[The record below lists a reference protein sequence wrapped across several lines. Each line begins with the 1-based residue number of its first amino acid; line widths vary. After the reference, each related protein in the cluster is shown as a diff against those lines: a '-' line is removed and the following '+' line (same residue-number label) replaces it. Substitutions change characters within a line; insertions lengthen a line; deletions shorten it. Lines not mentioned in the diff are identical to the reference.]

1 MNTPVDLQTVNAD
14 VVSEAALD
22 QVAFQ
27 NNLRSLLPT
36 QSVDAATSSFVSEDA
51 TLQYA
56 DFSDGT
62 VEPFGSDGMEV
73 VEDGVYN
80 PYFSQSEYADFLEQE
95 ENWEEGDDPLEY
107 SSRDF
112 QGNEILSDAS
122 ILMQDEA
129 YAGWTV
135 TVPGTE
141 SDTPFPDDQSTIIYQ
156 WYNYAPSDQSSSWT
170 AVMEITG
177 NELWAVWR
185 DGYGAEEQRQLL
197 LDSVPRDEPLDF
209 QTRIVPGSDDTAAW
223 EIRMNGDTLMSE
235 TETNIGWGEFDDDG
249 AMIDGALGLKMGVY
263 AYDTADF
270 TEGEERHLF
279 VDNVILANN
288 INGDYD
294 WDTVD
299 PDNID

>member
-1 MNTPVDLQTVNAD
+1 MNTTVDTQSIETD
-14 VVSEAALD
+14 VSAESALAQAAL
-22 QVAFQ
+22 QRNFAAAMQ
-27 NNLRSLLPT
+27 SG
-36 QSVDAATSSFVSEDA
+36 SVDAAADSFVSEDS

-62 VEPFGSDGMEV
+62 VSPFGSDGMEI
-73 VEDGVYN
+73 VEDGVYQ
-80 PYFSQSEYADFLEQE
+80 PYFSEEEYSEYLELE

-135 TVPGTE
+135 TVPSAD
-141 SDTPFPDDQSTIIYQ
+141 SDTPFPEDKNTIIYQ

-170 AVMEITG
+170 AVMEVTD

-185 DGYGAEEQRQLL
+185 DGYGGEEQRQLL
-197 LDSVPRDEPLDF
+197 LEEVPRDQELNF
-209 QTRIVPGSDDTAAW
+209 QTRIIPGSNDTAEW
-223 EIRMNGDTLMSE
+223 EIRMNGETLMSE
-235 TETNIGWGEFDDDG
+235 TGTNIGWGEFDDSG
-249 AMIDGALGLKMGVY
+249 AMIDGALGLKMGLY
-263 AYDTADF
+263 AYDTGNF
-270 TEGEERHLF
+270 SEGEERYLF
-279 VDNVILANN
+279 VDNVIVANN
-288 INGDYD
+288 TNGDYD
-294 WDTVD
+294 FDTVD